1 MLKTLIATLVICQV
15 AGPLFAQSLSE
26 RISAIADGT
35 VRLSF
40 AARKG
45 VCGHGDNNI
54 QIGHSNDEWQPDCSP
69 RLVRVALQLS
79 GRRIQSVRTYVGGEW
94 IPDPRVVNL
103 GTVSSPEVARY
114 FIDLVQ
120 NTGTGMSGDEDLLL
134 PVVLADSITVWPS
147 LVKIARS
154 PRASEDLRGRA
165 VFWLGQAA
173 SEAAGLALDS
183 IASDDRGD
191 REVRKQAIFALS
203 QRSTDEAVP
212 ALMRIARTNG
222 DPELRK
228 TALFWLGQSED
239 PRAVTLFE
247 EILK

>member
-1 MLKTLIATLVICQV
+1 MLKALIATVMMSQV
-15 AGPLFAQSLSE
+15 TGPLSAQSIAQ
-26 RISAIADGT
+26 RIGGVADGT

-40 AARKG
+40 AARQG
-45 VCGHGDNNI
+45 VCSQGSNGI
-54 QIGHSNDEWQPDCSP
+54 SIGHSSEEWQPDCRP
-69 RLVRVALQLS
+69 RLVRVALRLAD
-79 GRRIQSVRTYVGGEW
+79 RTVQSIRTYVGGEW
-94 IPDPRVVNL
+94 IPDPRAIDL
-103 GTVSSPEVARY
+103 GTVSAPEAARY
-114 FIDLVQ
+114 FIAIAQD
-120 NTGTGMSGDEDLLL
+120 TGAKTSADDLLL

-154 PRASEDLRGRA
+154 HRASQELRGRA

-173 SEAAGLALDS
+173 GEAAGLALDS
-183 IASDDRGD
+183 IAGDDRGD

-212 ALMRIARTNG
+212 ALIRIARTND